1 MSGDSRPAGRTGG
14 EQCSRPG
21 REGGRPRWTMSDSAM
36 SLSTPECSRPFSLS
50 PVHNWPNCLTHSA
63 DLTTQAYLRGA
74 AQATQDTHSY
84 LLYNVTAKSDLTQV
98 DRQTVARSVDSPKQE
113 YTPQSPPVTAQG
125 KTRGSQTRV
134 FSKVTFAGTFI
145 PLSDIAIFSSKSTE

>member
-1 MSGDSRPAGRTGG
+1 MQSP
-14 EQCSRPG
+14 
-21 REGGRPRWTMSDSAM
+21 
-36 SLSTPECSRPFSLS
+36 LLS

-98 DRQTVARSVDSPKQE
+98 DRQTDSHSHSVGSNTSGSGEYSLPCLRSGEAK
-113 YTPQSPPVTAQG
+113 
-125 KTRGSQTRV
+125 GSQTR
-134 FSKVTFAGTFI
+134 FGGKFTLT
-145 PLSDIAIFSSKSTE
+145 